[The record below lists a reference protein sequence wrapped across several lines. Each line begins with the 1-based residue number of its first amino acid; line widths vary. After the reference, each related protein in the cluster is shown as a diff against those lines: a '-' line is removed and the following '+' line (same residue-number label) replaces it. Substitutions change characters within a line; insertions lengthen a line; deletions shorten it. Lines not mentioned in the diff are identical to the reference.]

1 MRGRGLARRLA
12 GLVAVVLLAACAR
25 LLGDGGPTRLITI
38 VVVSDWHGQL
48 EPVSVTVDG
57 APRRVGGAAVLAVY
71 FDRERRR
78 NPGGTIVVTAGDAF
92 GATPPLASF
101 LEDVPAVEAQNAMG
115 FDIDTLGNHNFDHG
129 LERLR
134 KLISLAR
141 FPYVAANIVGP
152 DGRTIATPTHVFTLN
167 GLRVA
172 VIGVGNPETPA
183 LVAPGRTG
191 DYRFLDPIPL
201 INAHAERLRG
211 EGAHI
216 VVVLAHLGA
225 TGVGLDGAPRGPLAE
240 VARAISGVDV
250 LIGDHSDV
258 SVNAVV
264 EGVLVVENRSKGAEY
279 AVIDLVYDPERR
291 AVVKKSATQKHPWAD
306 RIVPDAR
313 LEAMIEGY
321 RAQVRPLFD
330 RKVGEAAAVLGR
342 ARARE
347 SPLGNFETDVL
358 RAAYGTQ
365 LAFDVSGAQRDDLPS
380 GYQPAD
386 RRLRRPTP
394 GYVVGPPYDLVRGDF
409 FAVFPFDNLA
419 VTFRIS
425 GRALWAALENGLS
438 HGLVVDG
445 RFTNAAGRFLQVSGF
460 TYRFDP
466 RRPPGR
472 RVVTVRLLDGRPIR
486 PDETEYTA
494 VTSDFVYRGGDG
506 YTMIDNGSGT
516 TRELIAE
523 TVGRVVQERGTV
535 KARIEGRIGEGSGE

>member
-1 MRGRGLARRLA
+1 MDRRGLAGGLA
-12 GLVAVVLLAACAR
+12 GLVAVTLLAACAR
-25 LLGDGGPTRLITI
+25 PIGDGGHSGRVTI
-38 VVVSDWHGQL
+38 VAVSDWHAQL
-48 EPVSVTVDG
+48 EPLSVTVDG
-57 APRRVGGAAVLAVY
+57 APRPVAGAAVLAAY
-71 FDRERRR
+71 FDRERRE

-92 GATPPLASF
+92 GATPPLASL

-115 FDIDTLGNHNFDHG
+115 FDIDTLGNHSFDHG
-129 LERLR
+129 LQRLR
-134 KLISLAR
+134 KLMSLAR
-141 FPYVAANIVGP
+141 FRYVAANIVGP
-152 DGRTIATPTHVFTLN
+152 DERTITPPTHVFILN

-191 DYRFLDPIPL
+191 DYRFLDPVPL

-225 TGVGLDGAPRGPLAE
+225 TAVGPGGAPRGPLAE

-264 EGVLVVENRSKGAEY
+264 GGALVVENPSRGAEY
-279 AVIDLVYDPERR
+279 AGIDLVYDRARR
-291 AVVKKSATQKHPWAD
+291 AVVQKSAIQKRPWAD

-313 LEAMIEGY
+313 VEAMIEGY

-330 RKVGEAAAVLGR
+330 RKVGVAAAVLER
-342 ARARE
+342 SRERE

-365 LAFDVSGAQRDDLPS
+365 LAFDVSGALRDDLPS

-386 RRLRRPTP
+386 RRLRRSAP
-394 GYVVGPPYDLVRGDF
+394 GYVAGPPYDLVRGDF
-409 FAVFPFDNLA
+409 FAIFPFDNLA

-425 GRALWAALENGLS
+425 GRGLWAAPENGLS
-438 HGLVVDG
+438 HGRVEDG
-445 RFTNAAGRFLQVSGF
+445 RVTNAAGRCLQLPGF

-472 RVVTVRLLDGRPIR
+472 RVVAVRLLDGRPLR

-494 VTSDFVYRGGDG
+494 VTSDFLYRGGDG

-523 TVGRVVQERGTV
+523 TVGRAVQEQGTV
-535 KARIEGRIGEGSGE
+535 TARIEGRIGEGSGE